1 MKNKFL
7 QFIIL
12 LICCFTTG
20 AQATNNEKTSFRYP
34 FSQGDKKWKEF
45 KNPQD
50 RIVALQ
56 IPEDVLTKIS
66 TEELI
71 SCCLDFPYLSD
82 AVFFDDINDGF
93 NSLVSEFNGLRELQK
108 REDRIDALIKTFGL
122 ISLDKMYL
130 GDKTTIEIGYN
141 SLKIYILAY
150 MIGHENVIGELTNKQ
165 RNNLLNFIEDYTKTL
180 LLYPSFQNTLGNL
193 AIAELKYT
201 LQGSRNRYIS
211 GDYYSTTIYTPNGS
225 PVLAWNL
232 YQNELDEVDKAQ
244 LAYSAVYNYGA
255 TIISEATKTYN
266 CHGYAW
272 NVAEGGDSVWIC
284 LNSVTDENIY
294 WTDGSYVE
302 VDESLATK
310 VSYDENTANHSA
322 VRITHNVYRSKWGAG
337 PLVEH
342 APNSCPYNTTMPK
355 KFYRKAIPTP
365 TPSISGATLLWN
377 YGEYSVSN
385 LSNYET
391 VSWSLFGS
399 NASNFVLQNNSPS
412 ANQCTIT
419 RKFGES
425 FVDTT
430 NVVLTAQIKHN
441 DSIVAIISKYL
452 ITPHISGPTEPCGSN
467 VYRVANLPVGNTV
480 SWSVSPAVF
489 NPPLNPFIVY
499 NSPQQNQCTINNSAT
514 YAWGT
519 NLYAYIK
526 NAEGDTISTLVKPIR
541 NTFDLT
547 FSQMGMTINGVT
559 YPSIPETS
567 VESDETIIVNH
578 RCRVS
583 LYSPYFENMTLTHT
597 GATPLFFDTF
607 NGNLSFRF
615 STVTTTQHMYI
626 YGTDGCKVI
635 NLHVQVTPNSNI
647 PTPMLEINPIGDG
660 FEILLSYD
668 GDEEAVRDMVAHL
681 QDIEWNLN
689 IANAMSGEKVQ
700 SLRVKGPRTI
710 ISTIGKKPG
719 VYVLQA
725 IVDGQECSEKIT
737 IK

>member
-1 MKNKFL
+1 MKHF
-7 QFIIL
+7 FIICYLMCVVLIKGYAQQIIDYGPLYGNSKYVIGNAKWNKTELKYYIFNSSTHLTSIERETAIQNAFNTWGNNSELTFIQVTNSSDADL
-12 LICCFTTG
+12 LIKWCSGNHGDEAPFDG
-20 AQATNNEKTSFRYP
+20 AGNVLAHAFFPPPNGGTYAGQLHFDDDENWAIDGSGIDLET
-34 FSQGDKKWKEF
+34 
-45 KNPQD
+45 
-50 RIVALQ
+50 VALHEIGHLLGIYHSNVQ
-56 IPEDVLTKIS
+56 NATMYMNYSGIKR
-66 TEELI
+66 
-71 SCCLDFPYLSD
+71 YLSE
-82 AVFFDDINDGF
+82 DD
-93 NSLVSEFNGLRELQK
+93 
-108 REDRIDALIKTFGL
+108 
-122 ISLDKMYL
+122 YL
-130 GDKTTIEIGYN
+130 AIQ
-141 SLKIYILAY
+141 A
-150 MIGHENVIGELTNKQ
+150 
-165 RNNLLNFIEDYTKTL
+165 
-180 LLYPSFQNTLGNL
+180 LYPST
-193 AIAELKYT
+193 
-201 LQGSRNRYIS
+201 IS
-211 GDYYSTTIYTPNGS
+211 GPSIIFGSDNYSINDLPD
-225 PVLAWNL
+225 VF
-232 YQNELDEVDKAQ
+232 
-244 LAYSAVYNYGA
+244 
-255 TIISEATKTYN
+255 
-266 CHGYAW
+266 
-272 NVAEGGDSVWIC
+272 
-284 LNSVTDENIY
+284 SVT
-294 WTDGSYVE
+294 
-302 VDESLATK
+302 
-310 VSYDENTANHSA
+310 
-322 VRITHNVYRSKWGAG
+322 
-337 PLVEH
+337 
-342 APNSCPYNTTMPK
+342 
-355 KFYRKAIPTP
+355 
-365 TPSISGATLLWN
+365 
-377 YGEYSVSN
+377 
-385 LSNYET
+385 
-391 VSWSLFGS
+391 WSLSGS

-441 DSIVAIISKYL
+441 DSIVTTISKSL
-452 ITPHISGPTEPCGSN
+452 ITPHISGPTEPCGPT

-480 SWSVSPAVF
+480 SWSFLPTVY

-519 NLYAYIK
+519 NLYACIK

-578 RCRVS
+578 RCWVS

-647 PTPMLEINPIGDG
+647 PIPMLEINPISDG
-660 FEILLSYD
+660 FEILLTYD
-668 GDEEAVRDMVAHL
+668 GEEEAVRDMVAHL

>member
-1 MKNKFL
+1 MCVVLIKGYAQQIIDYGPLFGNSKYVIGNAKWNKTELKYYIFNSSTHL
-7 QFIIL
+7 TSIERETAIQNAFNTWGNNSELTFIQVTNSSDADL
-12 LICCFTTG
+12 LIKWCSGNHGDEAPFDG
-20 AQATNNEKTSFRYP
+20 AGNVLAHAFFPPPNGGTYAGQLHFDDDENWAIDGSGIDLET
-34 FSQGDKKWKEF
+34 
-45 KNPQD
+45 
-50 RIVALQ
+50 VALHEIGHLLGIYHSNVQ
-56 IPEDVLTKIS
+56 NATMYMNYSGIKR
-66 TEELI
+66 
-71 SCCLDFPYLSD
+71 YLSE
-82 AVFFDDINDGF
+82 DD
-93 NSLVSEFNGLRELQK
+93 
-108 REDRIDALIKTFGL
+108 
-122 ISLDKMYL
+122 YL
-130 GDKTTIEIGYN
+130 AIQ
-141 SLKIYILAY
+141 A
-150 MIGHENVIGELTNKQ
+150 
-165 RNNLLNFIEDYTKTL
+165 
-180 LLYPSFQNTLGNL
+180 LYPST
-193 AIAELKYT
+193 
-201 LQGSRNRYIS
+201 IS
-211 GDYYSTTIYTPNGS
+211 GPSIIFGSDNYSINDLPD
-225 PVLAWNL
+225 VF
-232 YQNELDEVDKAQ
+232 
-244 LAYSAVYNYGA
+244 
-255 TIISEATKTYN
+255 
-266 CHGYAW
+266 
-272 NVAEGGDSVWIC
+272 
-284 LNSVTDENIY
+284 SVT
-294 WTDGSYVE
+294 
-302 VDESLATK
+302 
-310 VSYDENTANHSA
+310 
-322 VRITHNVYRSKWGAG
+322 
-337 PLVEH
+337 
-342 APNSCPYNTTMPK
+342 
-355 KFYRKAIPTP
+355 
-365 TPSISGATLLWN
+365 
-377 YGEYSVSN
+377 
-385 LSNYET
+385 
-391 VSWSLFGS
+391 WSLSGS

-441 DSIVAIISKYL
+441 DSIVTTISKSL
-452 ITPHISGPTEPCGSN
+452 ITPHISGPTEPCGPT

-480 SWSVSPAVF
+480 SWSFLPTVY

-519 NLYAYIK
+519 NLYACIK

-578 RCRVS
+578 RCWVS

-647 PTPMLEINPIGDG
+647 PIPMLEINPISDG
-660 FEILLSYD
+660 FEILLTYD
-668 GDEEAVRDMVAHL
+668 GEEEAVRDMVAHL

>member
-1 MKNKFL
+1 MCVVLIKGYAQQIIDYGPLFGNSKYVIGNAKWNKTELKYYIFNSSTHL
-7 QFIIL
+7 TSIERETAIQNAFNTWGNNSELTFIQVTNSSDADL
-12 LICCFTTG
+12 LIKWCSGNHGDEAPFDG
-20 AQATNNEKTSFRYP
+20 AGNVLAHAFFPPPNGGTYAGQLHFDDDENWAIDGSGIDLET
-34 FSQGDKKWKEF
+34 
-45 KNPQD
+45 
-50 RIVALQ
+50 VALHEIGHLLGIYHSNVQ
-56 IPEDVLTKIS
+56 NATMYMNYSGIKR
-66 TEELI
+66 
-71 SCCLDFPYLSD
+71 YLSE
-82 AVFFDDINDGF
+82 DD
-93 NSLVSEFNGLRELQK
+93 
-108 REDRIDALIKTFGL
+108 
-122 ISLDKMYL
+122 YL
-130 GDKTTIEIGYN
+130 AIQ
-141 SLKIYILAY
+141 A
-150 MIGHENVIGELTNKQ
+150 
-165 RNNLLNFIEDYTKTL
+165 
-180 LLYPSFQNTLGNL
+180 LYPST
-193 AIAELKYT
+193 
-201 LQGSRNRYIS
+201 IS
-211 GDYYSTTIYTPNGS
+211 GPSIIFGSDNYSINDLPD
-225 PVLAWNL
+225 VF
-232 YQNELDEVDKAQ
+232 
-244 LAYSAVYNYGA
+244 
-255 TIISEATKTYN
+255 
-266 CHGYAW
+266 
-272 NVAEGGDSVWIC
+272 
-284 LNSVTDENIY
+284 SVT
-294 WTDGSYVE
+294 
-302 VDESLATK
+302 
-310 VSYDENTANHSA
+310 
-322 VRITHNVYRSKWGAG
+322 
-337 PLVEH
+337 
-342 APNSCPYNTTMPK
+342 
-355 KFYRKAIPTP
+355 
-365 TPSISGATLLWN
+365 
-377 YGEYSVSN
+377 
-385 LSNYET
+385 
-391 VSWSLFGS
+391 WSLSGS

-441 DSIVAIISKYL
+441 DSIVTTISKSL
-452 ITPHISGPTEPCGSN
+452 ITPHISGPSEPCGSN
-467 VYRVANLPVGNTV
+467 VYRVANLPAGNTV

-547 FSQMGMTINGVT
+547 FSQMGVTINGVT

-647 PTPMLEINPIGDG
+647 PIPMLEINPIGDG